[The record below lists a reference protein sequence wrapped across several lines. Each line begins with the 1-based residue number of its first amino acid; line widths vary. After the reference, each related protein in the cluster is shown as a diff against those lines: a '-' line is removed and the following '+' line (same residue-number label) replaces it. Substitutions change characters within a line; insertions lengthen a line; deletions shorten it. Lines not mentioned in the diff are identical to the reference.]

1 MYVGYELMVEEP
13 EIVKELRKE
22 EKLGRFG
29 SQSRGYNEK
38 LEKTDEM
45 IPIEWLKID
54 EELDDMWFNI
64 WKCL

>member
-1 MYVGYELMVEEP
+1 MVGEP

-22 EKLGRFG
+22 EKLGHFG
-29 SQSRGYNEK
+29 SQSQG
-38 LEKTDEM
+38 L
-45 IPIEWLKID
+45 D

>member
-1 MYVGYELMVEEP
+1 MVGEP

-22 EKLGRFG
+22 EKLRQFG
-29 SQSRGYNEK
+29 SQSQGLNEK
-38 LEKTDEM
+38 PEKTDKT
-45 IPIEWLKID
+45 ILAEWLKID

>member
-1 MYVGYELMVEEP
+1 MQVGYERMVGEP

-22 EKLGRFG
+22 EKLGRFD
-29 SQSRGYNEK
+29 SQSRGYNEE

-64 WKCL
+64 

>member
-1 MYVGYELMVEEP
+1 MVGEP

-22 EKLGRFG
+22 EKLGRFD
-29 SQSRGYNEK
+29 SQSRGYNKE

-45 IPIEWLKID
+45 IPIERLKID
-54 EELDDMWFNI
+54 EELDDMWLNI

>member
-1 MYVGYELMVEEP
+1 VGYELMAGEP

-22 EKLGRFG
+22 EKLGLFD
-29 SQSRGYNEK
+29 SQSQGLDGE

-45 IPIEWLKID
+45 IPTGWLKIG